1 MSILNIYARCYGKV
15 SALLQING
23 SNTSARPQDMQRV
36 TWQSTGTSTLKER
49 RVLCRKKKLSCV
61 VTCQRSTSVSP
72 SCNRG
77 QGSET
82 IKVLCFAS
90 ESWGYWCFW
99 TSGRA
104 SRVSFRNRRSR
115 TSSRRPTNTTGLYK
129 KGEHFVVLWN
139 YSRYACSHSPMW
151 NCGQLWLRCLPVNCK
166 HKCFCSY
173 WKHFVLNTIEYFED
187 WSIWAMTG
195 LVGWFHFWITRL
207 RTVVPGENCS

>member
-1 MSILNIYARCYGKV
+1 MSIPNIYARCYGKV

-23 SNTSARPQDMQRV
+23 SNTSARPQDVQRV

-49 RVLCRKKKLSCV
+49 SVLCRKKKLSCV
-61 VTCQRSTSVSP
+61 VTCQKSTSVSP

-90 ESWGYWCFW
+90 ESWGDWCFW

-139 YSRYACSHSPMW
+139 YSRYACSHSPMR
-151 NCGQLWLRCLPVNCK
+151 NCSQ
-166 HKCFCSY
+166 Y
-173 WKHFVLNTIEYFED
+173 D
-187 WSIWAMTG
+187 WDVY
-195 LVGWFHFWITRL
+195 LWITN
-207 RTVVPGENCS
+207 TSVSVPIENILYYSKYNRRFWKTEVYGLWQGLWAGSISE